1 MVRMVPAVT
10 LLFASLFLAE
20 SSYAALRIK
29 NPPQKQTYGYSKTL
43 ARENEIAD
51 QCGLE
56 RIRTASALKS
66 AVKRGYLVP
75 VPMRNATYELDPDP
89 RNFDTSHKEFRY
101 LLPDAKK
108 MLEEIAERHFSRFG
122 KQLKITTLMRIDPH
136 QMALARSNA
145 RGNASNAHCQTPD
158 QCTLH
163 YRGNSFDISKKPMGW
178 LERLW
183 TLAELTR
190 LSRENKIS
198 FWDESSNYHINVRVA
213 CGSSAP
219 VPENKIP

>member
-1 MVRMVPAVT
+1 MVRMVPAAT

-20 SSYAALRIK
+20 GSYAALRIK
-29 NPPQKQTYGYSKTL
+29 NPSPKQTYGYSKTL

-51 QCGLE
+51 RCGLE

-66 AVKRGYLVP
+66 AIKRGYLVP
-75 VPMRNATYELDPDP
+75 VPMRVATYELDPDP
-89 RNFDTSHKEFRY
+89 RNFDTSHKEFRH

-108 MLEEIAERHFSRFG
+108 MLEEIAERRFPHF
-122 KQLKITTLMRIDPH
+122 KTLLKITTLMRTDSH

-145 RGNASNAHCQTPD
+145 RGNASNAHCRTPD

-163 YRGNSFDISKKPMGW
+163 YRGNAFDISKKPMNW
-178 LERLW
+178 RERLW
-183 TLAELTR
+183 MFAELTR
-190 LSRENKIS
+190 LSREERIS

-213 CGSSAP
+213 CG
-219 VPENKIP
+219 